1 MPIALGDLIK
11 RRRAELGMTQ
21 ARLAELVG
29 KSASA
34 VRSWER
40 GRAAPKGDATRAAL
54 AAVLGITD
62 DELDAAIA
70 GTDIS
75 FFSDPGRPIAAD
87 PTPTIV
93 LPTADPVSG
102 SDLKAVAVDPG
113 TDAEEA
119 ADEAEE
125 VTSEGSD
132 VPETALATETWADA
146 EDGEEEREREQGV
159 GDESDADISGSGSD
173 GDAPIGD
180 DADNDDFELASSETV
195 VPEPDS
201 TDADE
206 PEAVSGPDEPEGDP
220 SDKAP
225 FGSAT
230 ESDSTVETELDTEP
244 ESEERELAGVG
255 VGSGPMSLG
264 GAVTR
269 LVAPRQTATRPEAI
283 LAPPP
288 IVEPD
293 PVSQDAWLYRRRAIL
308 LGAVAIAL
316 IVVLRW
322 ALSGVGDAISEV
334 FDNLRTGL

>member
-1 MPIALGDLIK
+1 MPVALGDLIK

-40 GRAAPKGDATRAAL
+40 GKAAPKGDATRAAL
-54 AAVLGITD
+54 AAVLGITN

-93 LPTADPVSG
+93 LPTAVPVTG
-102 SDLKAVAVDPG
+102 SDLKGAAVDRG
-113 TDAEEA
+113 SDAEEA
-119 ADEAEE
+119 ADEEEE

-132 VPETALATETWADA
+132 VPETALVAETSADA
-146 EDGEEEREREQGV
+146 EDGELERKQGV
-159 GDESDADISGSGSD
+159 GDEPGADISGSGSD
-173 GDAPIGD
+173 GAAPDGD
-180 DADNDDFELASSETV
+180 DADNDDFELASSESV

-201 TDADE
+201 TEADG
-206 PEAVSGPDEPEGDP
+206 PETVSGPDEPEGDS
-220 SDKAP
+220 SDKDP

-230 ESDSTVETELDTEP
+230 EPDSTFETELDIEP
-244 ESEERELAGVG
+244 ESEERELVGVG

-308 LGAVAIAL
+308 LGAAAIAL

-322 ALSGVGDAISEV
+322 ALGGVGDAISEV